1 MAATFDSPSWLA
13 IPAALYKRALNRQA
27 VSISKWL
34 RKRGAAVPVKAVM
47 DAIHAAYHRCDGLD
61 PYDGMPLQGA
71 LLADYIKG
79 ELKPSGVEPDG
90 RWDRLPAV
98 GTAHPSKFND
108 VLSPLIGEQILLPSG
123 LQALVEKPPKFETLP
138 NEFEKVKEALLKEL

>member
-1 MAATFDSPSWLA
+1 MAATFDPPSWLA
-13 IPAALYKRALNRQA
+13 VPADLYKRALNRQA
-27 VSISKWL
+27 VSISKRL

-79 ELKPSGVEPDG
+79 EIKPSGVEPDG

-98 GTAHPSKFND
+98 GTAHPS
-108 VLSPLIGEQILLPSG
+108 
-123 LQALVEKPPKFETLP
+123 ETLA
-138 NEFEKVKEALLKEL
+138 FEIVSWRTWIAKGDRTAEDYIAHCCAVAAWAGGR